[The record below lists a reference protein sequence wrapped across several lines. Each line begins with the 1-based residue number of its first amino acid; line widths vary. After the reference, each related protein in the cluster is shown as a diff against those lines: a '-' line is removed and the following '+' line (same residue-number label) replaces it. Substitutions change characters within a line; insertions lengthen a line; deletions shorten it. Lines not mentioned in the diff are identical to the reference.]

1 MFTIESALN
10 VESLRTLKLVSSLE
24 MSCTVVIVVLK
35 SMENNQMNQQEIK
48 EAFEYASE
56 EILQGYMLMS
66 KDNGYLH
73 FKHKLTREYIRIPTK
88 ESLYPKTN
96 PTKERKIKWKNI
108 TV

>member
-1 MFTIESALN
+1 
-10 VESLRTLKLVSSLE
+10 
-24 MSCTVVIVVLK
+24 
-35 SMENNQMNQQEIK
+35 MNQQELK

-88 ESLYPKTN
+88 ESLYPNKS
-96 PTKERKIKWKNI
+96 KIKWKNI
-108 TV
+108 T

>member
-1 MFTIESALN
+1 MFTIESALT
-10 VESLRTLKLVSSLE
+10 VERLHTLR
-24 MSCTVVIVVLK
+24 MGSCIKMNCIVRTVVLK
-35 SMENNQMNQQEIK
+35 GMENNQMNQQEIK

-73 FKHKLTREYIRIPTK
+73 FKHKLTREYIKIPTK

>member
-1 MFTIESALN
+1 MNCI
-10 VESLRTLKLVSSLE
+10 VRT
-24 MSCTVVIVVLK
+24 VVLK
-35 SMENNQMNQQEIK
+35 DMENNQMNQQEIK

-88 ESLYPKTN
+88 ESLYPNKS
-96 PTKERKIKWKNI
+96 KIKWKNI
-108 TV
+108 T